1 MLSKGEAT
9 KLIEGEAERR
19 EHKLGWRLLMSP
31 WSTLSSARSAIITMN
46 PGTPRDS
53 AKRPSVIEWEVPRLS
68 VEQGSAYRLESWWN
82 MPQGTAPLQ
91 RQLLRLIEII
101 GEQPDDILA
110 GNLVPFASRSWNR
123 LKDSG
128 RAVTFGVDLWRKLLD
143 PHRPE
148 RIFVLG
154 GPTYRAFKAVVRADR
169 ESTYPSGWG
178 QTRLRRSSYEG
189 GVLIGL
195 PHLSRFKLLGQND
208 RETLFREAAAL

>member
-91 RQLLRLIEII
+91 
-101 GEQPDDILA
+101 
-110 GNLVPFASRSWNR
+110 
-123 LKDSG
+123 SG
-128 RAVTFGVDLWRKLLD
+128 
-143 PHRPE
+143 
-148 RIFVLG
+148 
-154 GPTYRAFKAVVRADR
+154 
-169 ESTYPSGWG
+169 
-178 QTRLRRSSYEG
+178 SSC
-189 GVLIGL
+189 V
-195 PHLSRFKLLGQND
+195 
-208 RETLFREAAAL
+208 